1 MKKILLYALTL
12 LLSCSVLHAQK
23 KKDLL
28 LEIDELKSKL
38 TTTEGELAASKK
50 SEAAS
55 LASYEAVQAQIKE
68 LREAN
73 AALLKNLNSFAEV
86 SNKNSENVAKTLK
99 TLEEKEKQLK
109 TVNDAIARNDSTAV
123 VVLTNAKQTLGE
135 NAKLSVSNGAVI
147 VSVGQAFLFGEEATS
162 NDLTPAAV
170 TWLEKIAAVL
180 TANPDMRAT
189 VEGLSITGE
198 LDIAAQH
205 ATLVG
210 NTLQKQYGI
219 AADRISS
226 MGKDG
231 GFKEGINIKIHPK
244 FDQFYLL
251 VREHMKNGR

>member
-1 MKKILLYALTL
+1 MKKTLLYALTL
-12 LLSCSVLHAQK
+12 LLSCSMLYAQK

-28 LEIDELKSKL
+28 LEIDDLKSKL

-55 LASYEAVQAQIKE
+55 LASYEAVQAQITE

-135 NAKLSVSNGAVI
+135 NAKLAVSKGAVI
-147 VSVGQAFLFGEEATS
+147 VSLDQTFLFGEEAGSQT
-162 NDLTPAAV
+162 LTPEAIA
-170 TWLEKIAAVL
+170 WLEKIAAVM
-180 TANPDMRAT
+180 TANPAMVAT
-189 VEGLSITGE
+189 IEGLSITGE
-198 LDIAAQH
+198 LDIAAQN
-205 ATLVG
+205 ATSVG
-210 NTLQKQYGI
+210 NTLQKEYSVT
-219 AADRISS
+219 ADRISS

-231 GFKEGINIKIHPK
+231 GFKEGVNIKIHPK
-244 FDQFYLL
+244 FDQFYLM
-251 VREHMKNGR
+251 VREHMKNGG